1 MTEKSKAAR
10 PSQVTMAGWVAVVG
24 SVLLVLTLF
33 DAVSRLHTLEVRET
47 VDEFLSTPPGNG
59 LGLDI
64 PQVVEIMRWLMLFS
78 GAAAAAATVLAI
90 YVLQRHNA
98 ARVGFTVAAVV
109 IMLTAPVSIAGGF
122 LPVMIAFS
130 AIMLWTK
137 PARDWFSGASPEPA
151 SSSPRSKQARDAFAA
166 QQPRTR
172 VEGQALSSENRPP
185 NEPPA
190 GSGQEAGTGAS
201 GSGDET
207 QPWPKMPEGSA
218 DRPVPP
224 PTQGFGT
231 PPGQGEG
238 QQGGPQQ
245 QAGHT
250 FPPQPYGEQ
259 PSYGQPQGR
268 PYGEQPPYGQPQSPP
283 YGQQPPY
290 GGYPPQYGQQPYG
303 QPPYGQS
310 YYGAPP
316 VDPDRRP
323 TTVAIA
329 AWVTWA
335 LSALTLVLFVLTA
348 FALAAGGDDLVRQV
362 EQDPSFREQFDEQL
376 RDITTD
382 QILAAL
388 WVFVAVS
395 IFWAAAAIVLA
406 WFAYRRANW
415 ARITLVVSSAMTLL
429 LSLLGIPFGLLH
441 TLGAGAVIVLLFT
454 GGANE
459 WFTRRPAAQGY
470 PGPFQPYG
478 QPPQQGQ
485 QPPPYGQPPQQGQQ
499 SPHGGQPPQ
508 QGQQS
513 PHGGQ
518 PPQQGQQPGEPP
530 RDRGKDEPPSNVW

>member
-33 DAVSRLHTLEVRET
+33 ESVAQLHTLEVRET

-137 PARDWFSGASPEPA
+137 PARDWFSGVSPEPA
-151 SSSPRSKQARDAFAA
+151 SGPRSKADRDPFAA

-172 VEGQALSSENRPP
+172 VEGHVLSSENRPP

-190 GSGQEAGTGAS
+190 GSGQDAGTGPS
-201 GSGDET
+201 GNGDET
-207 QPWPKMPEGSA
+207 QPWPKMPEDSSN
-218 DRPVPP
+218 RPVPP

-231 PPGQGEG
+231 PPGQGQGPQAGQPGPQG
-238 QQGGPQQ
+238 QQGGSQQ
-245 QAGHT
+245 QAGYP
-250 FPPQPYGEQ
+250 FQPQPYGEQ
-259 PSYGQPQGR
+259 L
-268 PYGEQPPYGQPQSPP
+268 PYGQPPYGQP
-283 YGQQPPY
+283 YGQQVPY
-290 GGYPPQYGQQPYG
+290 GGYPPQYGQLPYGQLPPGQPSQGQGPYG
-303 QPPYGQS
+303 QP
-310 YYGAPP
+310 YYGAPQ
-316 VDPDRRP
+316 VDPNRRP
-323 TTVAIA
+323 ITVTIA
-329 AWVTWA
+329 VWATWA
-335 LSALTLVLFVLTA
+335 LSALTLVVFVMSA
-348 FALAAGGDDLVRQV
+348 FALAAGGGDLVRQV
-362 EQDPSFREQFDEQL
+362 EQDPAFRQQFEQQL

-382 QILAAL
+382 QILAGL
-388 WVFVAVS
+388 WVFVAVA
-395 IFWAAAAIVLA
+395 IFWSAASIVLA
-406 WFAYRRANW
+406 WFVFRRANW
-415 ARITLVVSSAMTLL
+415 ARITLVVSAAMTVLF
-429 LSLLGIPFGLLH
+429 SLLGFPFGFLH
-441 TLGAGAVIVLLFT
+441 TLVAGAVIALLFT
-454 GGANE
+454 GGANP

-470 PGPFQPYG
+470 PGPFLPYG
-478 QPPQQGQ
+478 QPQQ
-485 QPPPYGQPPQQGQQ
+485 Y
-499 SPHGGQPPQ
+499 GGQPGQPGQPQ
-508 QGQQS
+508 Q
-513 PHGGQ
+513 PE
-518 PPQQGQQPGEPP
+518 EPP